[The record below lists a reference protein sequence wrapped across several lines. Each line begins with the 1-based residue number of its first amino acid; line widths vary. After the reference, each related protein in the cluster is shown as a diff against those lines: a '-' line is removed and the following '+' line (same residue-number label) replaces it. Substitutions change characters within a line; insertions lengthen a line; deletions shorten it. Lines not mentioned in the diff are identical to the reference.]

1 MGNVIK
7 FPKKMRKQEQTG
19 YRINLYTEEDILVVL
34 TCLNLTDDLDD
45 DKKWSRKDL
54 RTLEPEFVI
63 NKLDICLDS
72 PILSD
77 SFKREIKRI
86 ISSVEVLPL
95 SVLYASF

>member
-45 DKKWSRKDL
+45 DKTVSYTHL
-54 RTLEPEFVI
+54 TLPT
-63 NKLDICLDS
+63 K
-72 PILSD
+72 
-77 SFKREIKRI
+77 
-86 ISSVEVLPL
+86 
-95 SVLYASF
+95 A